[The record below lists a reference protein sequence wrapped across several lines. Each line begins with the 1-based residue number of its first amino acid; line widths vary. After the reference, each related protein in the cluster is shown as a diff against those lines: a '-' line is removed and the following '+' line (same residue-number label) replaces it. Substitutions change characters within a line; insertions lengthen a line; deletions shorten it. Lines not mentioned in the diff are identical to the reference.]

1 MIVLSENILEKRF
14 ESGLKRGIVL
24 RTIIDFST
32 KQKFK
37 RLLLLN
43 IDFKDKEILFIFT
56 TSSIDWY
63 KQNINS
69 PIVKENCIFFDK
81 GETTNN
87 ITENMVIDCR
97 KVYSIAKSD
106 LFNNFKNSK
115 LDFLDEFNEKII
127 LRIDNIIKNSKL
139 IELKYLRKIIR

>member
-43 IDFKDKEILFIFT
+43 IDFKDKEILFIFN
-56 TSSIDWY
+56 TSSVDWY

>member
-56 TSSIDWY
+56 TSSVDWY